1 MSNPTPGYLK
11 NPDHHIHF
19 EASPRRVRVKF
30 GGEWIADST
39 DMVLMYEVNHLPIYY
54 FPVKDVRL
62 DILHPTGHTS
72 HCQYKGDASY
82 WTIEAGGQTSEN
94 AVWAY
99 QTPFDEMT
107 AINLQDYCAFYWDR
121 VDQWFEEDEE
131 IFVHPRDPHKR
142 IDTIPSSRSVKVMLG
157 GEAVAETTRAHF
169 LFETGLPTRYYIPA
183 EDVRMDLL
191 SRSDTQ
197 TRCPYKGISSY
208 WTANVGG
215 QKFEDI
221 VWSYPDPVPEC
232 PKLKGLLCFFNE
244 QADAIFVD
252 GKEIAKPVT
261 KWTKDYR

>member
-62 DILHPTGHTS
+62 DILHPTDHTS

>member
-62 DILHPTGHTS
+62 DILHPTDHTS

-99 QTPFDEMT
+99 QTPFDEVT

-197 TRCPYKGISSY
+197 TRCPYKGVSSY

>member
-62 DILHPTGHTS
+62 DILHPTDHTS

-169 LFETGLPTRYYIPA
+169 LFETGLPTRHYIPA